1 MVYAAQNGRGRRA
14 VAVVQ
19 TGVRCAIYTRKS
31 TDEGL
36 DREFNSLEAQRET
49 AESYIASQRD
59 EGWTV
64 LPDVYDDGGFSGAT
78 TQRPALQRLL
88 ADIDAGKIDCVVV
101 YKYDRLSRS
110 MLDFLQMLDLFKKR
124 GVSFVSVS
132 QRFDTSTPM
141 GEVTLNILLTFAQF
155 ERQMTA
161 ERTRDKMRAARRRGR
176 WTGGMPPLGY
186 DVVPEG
192 GRLVVN
198 KDEADAVIAIFELY
212 LEKSSLLAVVHEL
225 HQRGWRRKSWTTR
238 DGRVRLG
245 RPWNN
250 VDLHRLLTDPIYIGR
265 QKLGNETFKGE
276 HPAIVTK
283 AVFDQVQRLLEGNR
297 RNSGASH
304 RNRHGALLRGIL
316 RCASCDSAMTHM
328 FNKNRHGRTYRYYRC
343 VNALKNGAAVCPTG
357 SVPAAKMEE
366 FVVEQIKRI
375 GSDPALCDETFR
387 QVQAQVATEQR
398 GLKAEAKRINRELAA
413 TRAELDRLTS
423 TVAKASGPAADA
435 LMAKL
440 AETQERFTTM
450 ERRQR
455 EVAGRQAA
463 LDNQDVDPADV
474 GRALAQFTDIWEV
487 LLSPER
493 ERVVRLLIDRVD
505 YTGTSGELKIT
516 FSATGAR
523 HLAADLSSAEST
535 S

>member
-1 MVYAAQNGRGRRA
+1 MAYAAQNGRGRRA

-49 AESYIASQRD
+49 AESYVASQRD

-64 LPDVYDDGGFSGAT
+64 LPGVYDDGGFSGAT

-198 KDEADAVIAIFELY
+198 KEEA
-212 LEKSSLLAVVHEL
+212 SAVVSISSASPVL
-225 HQRGWRRKSWTTR
+225 
-238 DGRVRLG
+238 
-245 RPWNN
+245 
-250 VDLHRLLTDPIYIGR
+250 PIT
-265 QKLGNETFKGE
+265 ETVAPRSEPGSVCL
-276 HPAIVTK
+276 PAS
-283 AVFDQVQRLLEGNR
+283 L
-297 RNSGASH
+297 SS
-304 RNRHGALLRGIL
+304 
-316 RCASCDSAMTHM
+316 S
-328 FNKNRHGRTYRYYRC
+328 
-343 VNALKNGAAVCPTG
+343 AAVP
-357 SVPAAKMEE
+357 SAVP
-366 FVVEQIKRI
+366 
-375 GSDPALCDETFR
+375 
-387 QVQAQVATEQR
+387 
-398 GLKAEAKRINRELAA
+398 
-413 TRAELDRLTS
+413 
-423 TVAKASGPAADA
+423 
-435 LMAKL
+435 
-440 AETQERFTTM
+440 
-450 ERRQR
+450 
-455 EVAGRQAA
+455 
-463 LDNQDVDPADV
+463 
-474 GRALAQFTDIWEV
+474 
-487 LLSPER
+487 
-493 ERVVRLLIDRVD
+493 
-505 YTGTSGELKIT
+505 
-516 FSATGAR
+516 
-523 HLAADLSSAEST
+523 
-535 S
+535 

>member
-1 MVYAAQNGRGRRA
+1 MAYAAQNSRGRRA

-59 EGWTV
+59 EGWVV
-64 LPDVYDDGGFSGAT
+64 LPDLYDDGGFSGAT

-192 GRLVVN
+192 GKLVVN
-198 KDEADAVIAIFELY
+198 KDEAAAVVSIFELY
-212 LEKSSLLAVVHEL
+212 LEMGSLLAVAQEL
-225 HQRGWRRKSWTTR
+225 RIRGRTRKTWTTR
-238 DGRVRLG
+238 GGSVRVGREF
-245 RPWNN
+245 NA
-250 VDLHRLLTDPIYIGR
+250 VDLHRLLTDVIYIGR
-265 QKLGNETFKGE
+265 QKLGDETFDGE
-276 HPAIVTK
+276 HDAIVTK
-283 AVFDQVQRLLEGNR
+283 KAFDQVQRMLDANR

-316 RCASCDSAMTHM
+316 RCAACDSAMTHT
-328 FNKNRHGRTYRYYRC
+328 FNRNRHGRDYRYYRC
-343 VNALKNGAAVCPTG
+343 VNAVKNGAGACSTG
-357 SVPAAKMEE
+357 SVPAAKLEE
-366 FVVEQIKRI
+366 FVVEQIQRI
-375 GSDPALCDETFR
+375 GADPALCNETFR
-387 QVQAQVATEQR
+387 QVQTHVASEKR
-398 GLKAEAKRINRELAA
+398 GLKMEGKRVDRDLTAA
-413 TRAELDRLTS
+413 RGELDRLT
-423 TVAKASGPAADA
+423 TAVAKADGPAADA

-440 AETQERFTTM
+440 AETQERVTTM

-455 EVAGRQAA
+455 EVADRRAA
-463 LDNQDVDPADV
+463 LAEQEVDPVAV
-474 GRALAQFTDIWEV
+474 GRALAQFTDIWDV
-487 LLSPER
+487 LLTPER

-505 YTGTSGELKIT
+505 YDGANGELKIS
-516 FSATGAR
+516 FSATGAKL
-523 HLAADLSSAEST
+523 LAAEIAS
-535 S
+535 

>member
-1 MVYAAQNGRGRRA
+1 LAA
-14 VAVVQ
+14 VAVDVP
-19 TGVRCAIYTRKS
+19 TRCAIYTRKS

-36 DREFNSLEAQRET
+36 DKEFNTLQAQRAA

-59 EGWTV
+59 EGWV
-64 LPDVYDDGGFSGAT
+64 ALPEIYDDGGFSGAN

-88 ADIDAGKIDCVVV
+88 ADVDAGKADVVVV

-110 MLDFLQMLDLFKKR
+110 MLDFLQMLDFFKKR

-186 DVVPEG
+186 DVAPEG
-192 GRLVVN
+192 GRLLVN
-198 KDEADAVIAIFELY
+198 KDEAETVRAIFQLY
-212 LEKSSLLAVVHEL
+212 LEKASLLAVVQVL
-225 HQRGWRRKSWTTR
+225 RKRLWGRKTWTTR
-238 DGRVRLG
+238 DGKVRGG

-265 QKLGNETFKGE
+265 QKLGNETFDGE
-276 HPAIVTK
+276 HDAIVTK
-283 AVFDQVQRLLEGNR
+283 KVFDQVQRILAENNR
-297 RNSGASH
+297 TAGASH

-316 RCASCDSAMTHM
+316 RCAACDSAMTHT
-328 FNKNRHGRTYRYYRC
+328 FTTHRKLSFRYYRC
-343 VNALKNGAAVCPTG
+343 VNAIKRGADACPTG
-357 SVPAAKMEE
+357 SVPAAKIEE

-375 GSDPALCDETFR
+375 GADPALCDETFR
-387 QVQAQVATEQR
+387 QVEAQVAAERR
-398 GLKAEAKRINRELAA
+398 GLKAEGKRIDRELA
-413 TRAELDRLTS
+413 TVRAEVGTLTG
-423 TVAKASGPAADA
+423 TLGRATGAAADV

-440 AETQERFTTM
+440 AETQDRVTTL
-450 ERRQR
+450 ECRRR
-455 EVAGRQAA
+455 EIDDRVVSLAA
-463 LDNQDVDPADV
+463 QDVDPDAV
-474 GRALAQFTDIWEV
+474 RRALAQFTDVWDV
-487 LLSPER
+487 LLTPER
-493 ERVVRLLIDRVD
+493 ERVVRLLIERID
-505 YTGTSGELKIT
+505 YDVPSGELKFR

-523 HLAADLSSAEST
+523 LLAAGMT